1 MKKNPLPFSSIFMGM
16 ALVAFSLLRVPSSF
30 AYTVSSEELIERAKD
45 LDGRAI
51 VYRGEVVTGVLKRGE
66 HSWINLND
74 GGNAIGVWCKTELA
88 EGIRYAGSYRHR
100 GDLIQVDGIFNRAC
114 GKHGGEMDIH
124 AYRIEI
130 LREGFVRTEKVD
142 RRTSYLAVAFFCLTL
157 FVILRYRKRI

>member
-1 MKKNPLPFSSIFMGM
+1 MKKNLVPLSMTFLAVSLII
-16 ALVAFSLLRVPSSF
+16 FSLVQVSSSF

-51 VYRGEVVTGVLKRGE
+51 VYRGEVVTSVLKRGE
-66 HSWINLND
+66 HSWTNPND
-74 GGNAIGVWCKTELA
+74 GSNAIGVWCRTELT
-88 EGIRYAGSYRHR
+88 EGIRHVGSYKHR

-124 AYRIEI
+124 AYRTEI
-130 LREGFVRTEKVD
+130 LREGYLKDEKID
-142 RRTSYLAVAFFCLTL
+142 RRISYLTIVFFCLTL